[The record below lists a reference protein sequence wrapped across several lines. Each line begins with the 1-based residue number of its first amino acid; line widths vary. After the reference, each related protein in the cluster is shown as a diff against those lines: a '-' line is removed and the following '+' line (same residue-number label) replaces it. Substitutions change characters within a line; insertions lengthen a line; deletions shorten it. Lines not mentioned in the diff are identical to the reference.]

1 MKTKQSMKNIP
12 NHFKKLAP
20 PADIRK
26 LERLLLYLSAVIRC
40 AHLAPVLLVLVAFVS
55 DLHAADSPMNAK
67 PAIVL
72 VHGAFAD
79 GSGWSHVIPLLE
91 EDGYLVTAVQNP
103 LTSLADDVATTKRVI
118 DAQKGDVVLVGHSYG
133 GAVITAAATDS
144 PKVKA
149 LVYIAAFAPDSG
161 DSLGALLKSKAP
173 SDIGPALVPDSAG
186 FLYIDRA
193 KFHDVFAKDVPASEA
208 RIMAAAQKPIFG
220 AIFETLVPAPAW
232 KTIPSWYLVATE
244 DRAIN
249 PDLERFMA
257 QRMGATTSEVKA
269 SHVPFITR
277 PKETVKVIEAAAS
290 AAVK

>member
-277 PKETVKVIEAAAS
+277 PKETVKVIEAAART
-290 AAVK
+290 AVK